1 MDAIC
6 DPEDRIASDTGL
18 SEQALRQLMR
28 EAFLLEME
36 QKRQMG
42 EAMLFGKVARRRDGI
57 RYGE

>member
-1 MDAIC
+1 
-6 DPEDRIASDTGL
+6 
-18 SEQALRQLMR
+18 MR

-42 EAMLFGKVARRRDGI
+42 EAMLFGKVARQRNGI

>member
-1 MDAIC
+1 MC

-42 EAMLFGKVARRRDGI
+42 EAMLFGKVARQRDGI

>member
-1 MDAIC
+1 MDAMC

-18 SEQALRQLMR
+18 SEQELRQLMR

-36 QKRQMG
+36 QKLG
-42 EAMLFGKVARRRDGI
+42 EAMLSGEIARRRDGI